1 MDSSANKAKN
11 MFLEKTVLM
20 KAVYVHKSVYLVII
34 YIVLLSVTLED
45 GRLLITTYSPDLG
58 LPNTDYILFV
68 EAIKIKCIFR
78 RKAINSDCTV
88 LNCFKL

>member
-1 MDSSANKAKN
+1 MDGQFSKKSEKYVLRKN
-11 MFLEKTVLM
+11 RPYES
-20 KAVYVHKSVYLVII
+20 SVYLVII

-58 LPNTDYILFV
+58 LPNTDYIIFV

-78 RKAINSDCTV
+78 RKAINSD
-88 LNCFKL
+88 